1 VCAVYKKNFGN
12 VLIPRWYSQEF
23 IPDISDGLSSLVDSN
38 DDESND
44 MLNNTIT
51 FVQILSC
58 KQDDE
63 TEGSVIC
70 PNVTVAARIEYI

>member
-1 VCAVYKKNFGN
+1 
-12 VLIPRWYSQEF
+12 LIRRWYLQEF
-23 IPDISDGLSSLVDSN
+23 IPDISDGLSSLVDSD

-63 TEGSVIC
+63 TEGSVPC
-70 PNVTVAARIEYI
+70 PYVTVAARIE